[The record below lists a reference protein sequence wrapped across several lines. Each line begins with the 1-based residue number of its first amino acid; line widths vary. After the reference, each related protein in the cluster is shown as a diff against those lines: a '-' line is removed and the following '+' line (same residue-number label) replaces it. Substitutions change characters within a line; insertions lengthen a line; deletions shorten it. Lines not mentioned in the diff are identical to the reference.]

1 MGSFR
6 SDFGF
11 SILLSVI
18 LCSSS
23 AYADDHIGKNAL
35 QFSPSISVGSEYRTN
50 LYLQEGLLESSS
62 GSILG
67 QPLVS
72 GTAILVNPVAKL
84 KYSSSGVNTVLGI
97 NYRAKKY
104 ISSDTVDLS
113 GLDRFK
119 DVQLLGSLDLYPIKE
134 FGFSLSNS
142 LLSSGRETSA
152 DDTGSAYLQTI
163 RNNFRGGL
171 LIRPGSALEISAGGV
186 YGIVDI
192 TDAQSSKDDPAVV
205 LNNKQSLGW
214 YADAQWKF
222 LPRTSFFLNVSQEN
236 FDWQNKIV
244 FSEESCEVV
253 LTDDCAI
260 ASAVPN
266 GSTLRSSLGLS
277 GRFSERLLMKAAIN
291 YGTATYDTETLT
303 EGITLGE
310 ELSTMVVDSAG
321 ANLEGLNGLGVS
333 AGLTYMF
340 SDTHS
345 FNLAYDKDFMD
356 VYFTNFSVYNQASLE
371 YSVLIMKRVKWDT
384 NFRYRIDSYE
394 GSVTRKDSRLSINSS
409 VNILLQKRASLRLG
423 GGWSQ
428 LASSPE
434 FYDIEYDDF
443 RVHGGLVL
451 GY

>member
-6 SDFGF
+6 SDLGF
-11 SILLSVI
+11 SFILSIIFCV
-18 LCSSS
+18 SD
-23 AYADDHIGKNAL
+23 ANADDHIGKNAL
-35 QFSPSISVGSEYRTN
+35 QFSPSISLGSEYRTN
-50 LYLQEGLLESSS
+50 LYLQEGLLESSN
-62 GSILG
+62 GSVVG
-67 QPLVS
+67 QPLTA
-72 GTAILVNPVAKL
+72 GTAILINPVAKL
-84 KYSSSGVNTVLGI
+84 KYQNSGINTVLGI

-104 ISSDTVDLS
+104 ISSDEIDLT

-119 DVQLLGSLDLYPIKE
+119 DVQLLGSMDLYPVKE
-134 FGFSLSNS
+134 FGISLNNS

-152 DDTGSAYLQTI
+152 DDTGSAYLQTV

-171 LIRPGSALEISAGGV
+171 LIRPGSALEIGAGGV

-192 TDAQSSKDDPAVV
+192 TDAQSAKDDPSVV
-205 LNNKQSLGW
+205 LNNKQSMGW

-222 LPRTSFFLNVSQEN
+222 FPRTSFFLNVSQEN

-244 FSEESCEVV
+244 FSQESCAQAF
-253 LTDDCAI
+253 TADCSI
-260 ASAVPN
+260 ASAIPN
-266 GSTLRSSLGLS
+266 GSTLRTSFGLS
-277 GRFSERLLMKAAIN
+277 GRFSERLLMKAALN

-303 EGITLGE
+303 DGITLGDQ
-310 ELSTMVVDSAG
+310 LTTMVDDAS

-333 AGLTYMF
+333 AALTYMF

-356 VYFTNFSVYNQASLE
+356 VYFTNFSVYHQASVE
-371 YSVLIMKRVKWDT
+371 YSVLIMRRVRWDT
-384 NFRYRIDSYE
+384 NFRYRVDSYE
-394 GSVTRKDSRLSINSS
+394 GSVTRQDNRFSINSG
-409 VNILLQKRASLRLG
+409 VDIVLQKRTSLHLG

-428 LASSPE
+428 LASAPE